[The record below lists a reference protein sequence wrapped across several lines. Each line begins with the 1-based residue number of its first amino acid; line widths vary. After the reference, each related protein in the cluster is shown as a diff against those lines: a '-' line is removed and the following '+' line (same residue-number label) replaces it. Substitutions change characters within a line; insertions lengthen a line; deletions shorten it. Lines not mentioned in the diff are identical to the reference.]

1 VTNLFVLIEYISNS
15 LERGNAVST
24 IHVNMT
30 DGFLCTDM
38 TSPSPSGT
46 TSYLDKMLQKSYF
59 SCFYYTLRKE
69 VCNTKL
75 L

>member
-15 LERGNAVST
+15 LERGNAVPKYHT
-24 IHVNMT
+24 YVNMT

-38 TSPSPSGT
+38 TGPSPSGI
-46 TSYLDKMLQKSYF
+46 TSYLDASQIIFLLF
-59 SCFYYTLRKE
+59 LLYTKE
-69 VCNTKL
+69 RSNTKL